1 MRFNLAQLE
10 RHLNLNQG
18 LKPCYLIT
26 GDEPLQKGEAGD
38 KIRLAAKNLGYLN
51 REIFSV
57 EGNFNWNQVSLAADN
72 FSVFADKKIIDLRI
86 PSAKLGVEGARI
98 ITDYCQQPAEDTLL
112 LISMAKLTRPSLKS
126 RWVKA
131 IEKIGGVVQVW
142 PLTGQ
147 ALIAWL
153 QQRLLQRGLQLDPM
167 GIKIL
172 ASRIEGNLLA
182 ASQEIEKLYVLY
194 GQGSLT
200 STQVQAIV
208 ADSSRFDV
216 FNLTDAVLSGEVNRA
231 IKILHGLRAEGIV
244 APVVLWALTRELRCL
259 LALKTATNKAPIFKQ
274 YHIWDN
280 RKPLINTALIRLN
293 LTDLQQ
299 AFILS
304 AKADRQIKGQQ
315 SGDNWETLF
324 AICLHLSSANVIKP
338 PLMG

>member
-1 MRFNLAQLE
+1 MRLNLARLKG
-10 RHLNLNQG
+10 HLNQG
-18 LKPCYLIT
+18 LKPIYLIT

-38 KIRLAAKNLGYLN
+38 NIRLTAKNAGYLN

-72 FSVFADKKIIDLRI
+72 LSIFADKKIIDIRV
-86 PSAKLGVEGARI
+86 PTAKLGIEGSKM
-98 ITDYCQQPAEDTLL
+98 ITAYCQQPADDTLL
-112 LISMAKLTRPSLKS
+112 IISIAKLTSASLKS

-131 IEKIGGVVQVW
+131 IEKIGVITQVW
-142 PLTGQ
+142 SLTGQ
-147 ALIAWL
+147 DLMSWL
-153 QQRLLQRGLQLDPM
+153 QQRLSQRGLQLDQT

-200 STQVQAIV
+200 SAQVQAVV

-216 FNLTDAVLSGEVNRA
+216 FNLTDAVLSGRINRT
-231 IKILHGLRAEGIV
+231 IKILHGLRAESVV

-259 LALKTATNKAPIFKQ
+259 LELKTAMNKEQVFRKYHVWDKRKQLINKA
-274 YHIWDN
+274 
-280 RKPLINTALIRLN
+280 LMRLN
-293 LTDLQQ
+293 LIDLQQ
-299 AFILS
+299 AVILS

-315 SGDNWETLF
+315 SGEPWETLL
-324 AICLHLSSANVIKP
+324 AVCLQLSSVNII
-338 PLMG
+338 